1 MPSNSTNRP
10 NIRRVLR
17 GQSASPGLA
26 LGKCVLLHEEKPAV
40 NDRLL
45 EESEVEGEVA
55 RFDQAV
61 ADARQELLELRVKV
75 MEEVGQSEAKV
86 FDAHLLFLDDQELIG
101 STRKAVI
108 SQRREAGFLLRRKS
122 EELVQRFSRIPDA
135 YLRERAIDLEDVSE
149 RVVRHLAKGQR
160 RRAIELHEPSIVVAH
175 NLNPS
180 TLTQLRVRNVLGIA
194 TDLGGPTSHVAILAR
209 ALHLPAVSGLSS
221 ASSLLRSGDVVALDG
236 NAGTLVIHPT
246 EKERKAVADRQEAL
260 RRFELE
266 LFSLRDLPSVTMDGR
281 PVLLS
286 ANIELPVEAENAISV
301 GAHGIGL
308 YRTEFIYL
316 GQGHLPSEEEQLG
329 AYRFIV
335 ERMAPRPVTIRT
347 LDAGGDKIVDALQ
360 GAQPD
365 QNPFMGWRSIRMCL
379 DRPDIFIP
387 QLRAILRASTHGKVR
402 VLFPMIA
409 DIHELREAKKML
421 EHARE
426 ELVRQGVPVAEKVPI
441 GAMVEIPAAA
451 LCVES
456 LARECDFLSVGTNDL
471 TQFTL
476 AVDRGSQRLSHL
488 YDPLHPA
495 VLRLIDR
502 TVEGSRPF
510 GTLVEVCGEI
520 ASDPVGALVLVG
532 LGVDELSM
540 SPWGILEVKKMLRS
554 INWQDARDVA
564 REVLLLPGSREVRL
578 CLQDRF
584 KRKLA
589 GLGMVSRA
597 LSRGTQKSGHR

>member
-1 MPSNSTNRP
+1 M
-10 NIRRVLR
+10 
-17 GQSASPGLA
+17 
-26 LGKCVLLHEEKPAV
+26 V

-45 EESEVEGEVA
+45 EPHEVEPELA
-55 RFDQAV
+55 RFQSALDE
-61 ADARQELLELRVKV
+61 ARAELLELRAQVLK
-75 MEEVGQSEAKV
+75 EVGEAEARV
-86 FDAHLLFLDDQELIG
+86 FEAHLLFLDDVELMG
-101 STRKAVI
+101 AVRKAVVAE
-108 SQRREAGFLLRRKS
+108 SREAGFLLRRRS
-122 EELVQRFSRIPDA
+122 EELVQRLSRIPDA
-135 YLRERAIDLEDVSE
+135 YLRERATDIEDVSE
-149 RVVRHLAKGQR
+149 RVVRHLTKGHR
-160 RRAIELHEPSIVVAH
+160 RRTIEISEPSIVVAQ

-221 ASSLLRSGDVVALDG
+221 ASTSIRTGDMVALDG
-236 NAGTLVIHPT
+236 NAGTLVVNPT
-246 EKERKAVADRQEAL
+246 EKERKALGDRQEAL

-316 GQGHLPSEEEQLG
+316 GQGHLPSEDEQLG

-335 ERMAPRPVTIRT
+335 ERMSPRPVTIRT

-360 GAQPD
+360 GTHPD

-379 DRPDIFIP
+379 DRPDVFLP
-387 QLRAILRASTHGKVR
+387 QLRAILRASTHGNVR
-402 VLFPMIA
+402 LLFPMIA
-409 DIHELREAKKML
+409 DIHELREAKRLL
-421 EHARE
+421 EEARR
-426 ELVRQGVPVAEKVPI
+426 ELTEKGIPFAQTMPI
-441 GAMVEIPAAA
+441 GAMVEVPSAA
-451 LCVES
+451 LCVET

-476 AVDRGSQRLSHL
+476 AVDRGSQRLSGL

-495 VLRLIDR
+495 VLRLIER
-502 TVEGSRPF
+502 TVEGARPF

-520 ASDPVGALVLVG
+520 ASDPVGAMVLVG

-540 SPWGILEVKKMLRS
+540 SPWAILEVKKILRS
-554 INWQDARDVA
+554 INWQDAREAALEALDA
-564 REVLLLPGSREVRL
+564 PGSKEVRAIL
-578 CLQDRF
+578 NDRF
-584 KRKLA
+584 KRKLS

-597 LSRGTQKSGHR
+597 LGTARKH

>member
-1 MPSNSTNRP
+1 M
-10 NIRRVLR
+10 
-17 GQSASPGLA
+17 
-26 LGKCVLLHEEKPAV
+26 V

-45 EESEVEGEVA
+45 EPHEVEPEMARFQAALDEARVELTELRGQVLKEVGESEA
-55 RFDQAV
+55 R
-61 ADARQELLELRVKV
+61 
-75 MEEVGQSEAKV
+75 V
-86 FDAHLLFLDDQELIG
+86 FEAHLLFLDDVELMG
-101 STRKAVI
+101 AVRKAIVAE
-108 SQRREAGFLLRRKS
+108 SREAGFLLRRRS
-122 EELVQRFSRIPDA
+122 EELVQRLSRIPDA
-135 YLRERAIDLEDVSE
+135 YLRERATDIEDVAE
-149 RVVRHLAKGQR
+149 RVVRHLTKGHR
-160 RRAIELHEPSIVVAH
+160 RRTIEISEPSIVVAQ

-180 TLTQLRVRNVLGIA
+180 TLTQLRIRNVLGIA

-209 ALHLPAVSGLSS
+209 ALHLPAVSGLSA
-221 ASSLLRSGDVVALDG
+221 ASTSIRTGDLVALDG
-236 NAGTLVIHPT
+236 NAGTLVVNPT
-246 EKERKAVADRQEAL
+246 EKERKALGDRQEAL

-329 AYRFIV
+329 AYRFIL
-335 ERMAPRPVTIRT
+335 ERMSPRPVTIRT

-360 GAQPD
+360 GAHPD

-379 DRPDIFIP
+379 DRPDVFLP
-387 QLRAILRASTHGKVR
+387 QLRAILRASAHGNVR
-402 VLFPMIA
+402 LLFPMIA
-409 DIHELREAKKML
+409 DIHELREAKKL
-421 EHARE
+421 LGEARR
-426 ELVRQGVPVAEKVPI
+426 ELSEKGIPFAETMPI
-441 GAMVEIPAAA
+441 GAMVEVPSAA
-451 LCVES
+451 LCVET

-476 AVDRGSQRLSHL
+476 AVDRGSQRLSGL

-495 VLRLIDR
+495 VLRLIER
-502 TVEGSRPF
+502 TVEGARPF

-520 ASDPVGALVLVG
+520 ASDPVGAMVLVG

-540 SPWGILEVKKMLRS
+540 SPWAILEVKKILRS
-554 INWQDARDVA
+554 INWQDAREAA
-564 REVLLLPGSREVRL
+564 REALDAPGSKEVRAIL
-578 CLQDRF
+578 NDRF
-584 KRKLA
+584 KRKLL

-597 LSRGTQKSGHR
+597 LGNSRKH

>member
-1 MPSNSTNRP
+1 M
-10 NIRRVLR
+10 
-17 GQSASPGLA
+17 
-26 LGKCVLLHEEKPAV
+26 GKCIILHEEKPMV

-45 EESEVEGEVA
+45 EPHEVEPELA
-55 RFDQAV
+55 RFDA
-61 ADARQELLELRVKV
+61 ALNEARVELLELRSQVLK
-75 MEEVGQSEAKV
+75 EVGEAEARV
-86 FDAHLLFLDDQELIG
+86 FEAHLLFLDDIELMG
-101 STRKAVI
+101 VVRKAVVAE
-108 SQRREAGFLLRRKS
+108 SREAGFLLRRRS
-122 EELVQRFSRIPDA
+122 EELVQRLSRIPDA
-135 YLRERAIDLEDVSE
+135 YLRERATDIEDVSE
-149 RVVRHLAKGQR
+149 RVVRHLTKGHR
-160 RRAIELHEPSIVVAH
+160 RRTIEISEPSIVVAQ

-209 ALHLPAVSGLSS
+209 ALHLPAVSGLSN
-221 ASSLLRSGDVVALDG
+221 ASTSIRTGDLVALDG
-236 NAGTLVIHPT
+236 NAGTLVVNPT
-246 EKERKAVADRQEAL
+246 EKERKALGDRQEAL

-335 ERMAPRPVTIRT
+335 ERMSPRPVTIRT

-360 GAQPD
+360 GAHPD

-379 DRPDIFIP
+379 DRPEVFLP
-387 QLRAILRASTHGKVR
+387 QLRAILRASAHGKVR
-402 VLFPMIA
+402 LLFPMIA
-409 DIHELREAKKML
+409 DIHELREAKRL
-421 EHARE
+421 LGEARR
-426 ELVRQGVPVAEKVPI
+426 ELSEKGIPFAETMSI
-441 GAMVEIPAAA
+441 GAMVEVPSAA
-451 LCVES
+451 LCVET

-476 AVDRGSQRLSHL
+476 AVDRGSQRLSGL

-495 VLRLIDR
+495 VLRLIER
-502 TVEGSRPF
+502 TVEGARPF

-520 ASDPVGALVLVG
+520 ASDPVGAMVLVG

-540 SPWGILEVKKMLRS
+540 SPWAILEVKKILRS
-554 INWQDARDVA
+554 INWQDAREAA
-564 REVLLLPGSREVRL
+564 REALDAPGSKEVRAIL
-578 CLQDRF
+578 NERF
-584 KRKLA
+584 KRKLV

-597 LSRGTQKSGHR
+597 LGTSRKH